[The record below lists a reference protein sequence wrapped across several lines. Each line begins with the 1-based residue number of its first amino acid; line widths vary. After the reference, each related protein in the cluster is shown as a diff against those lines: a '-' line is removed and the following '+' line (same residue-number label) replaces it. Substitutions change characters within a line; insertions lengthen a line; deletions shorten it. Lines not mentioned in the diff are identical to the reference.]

1 MEGAVFGA
9 VPTAPFKRHQRARSK
24 IPARV
29 RLPHRSFFSQSR
41 WCRDKNGQN
50 PYLQGRRQGPSG
62 KSSSHLELG
71 MHHLIPP
78 PKQPRVLVGC
88 VRDLA
93 EGAYRCLLTRVS
105 RSWRLRSLYLRP
117 VEMFRCWLL
126 SVVFSGREVDRE
138 RLRRLH
144 VQTSLRG
151 STSSSPTIQ
160 SSLFLWVGRGRER
173 TSPYPS
179 THQ

>member
-1 MEGAVFGA
+1 LVPFQRPLSNGTKRLALKFPLEFGCPTGLFFPSLDGAVIRMDKY
-9 VPTAPFKRHQRARSK
+9 PF
-24 IPARV
+24 
-29 RLPHRSFFSQSR
+29 
-41 WCRDKNGQN
+41 
-50 PYLQGRRQGPSG
+50 LQGRRQGPSG
-62 KSSSHLELG
+62 KSRSHLELG
-71 MHHLIPP
+71 MHHLLPP
-78 PKQPRVLVGC
+78 PTQPRVLVGC

-151 STSSSPTIQ
+151 LACPRQVS
-160 SSLFLWVGRGRER
+160 
-173 TSPYPS
+173 
-179 THQ
+179 